1 MLDTLWILLASLVH
15 LVAWALTDALNTMT
29 SLDLGGNSPSL
40 SSSSSRAI
48 FQDHTLLGP
57 A

>member
-15 LVAWALTDALNTMT
+15 LVAWALTDALNTMI

-40 SSSSSRAI
+40 SSSSRAI

>member
-1 MLDTLWILLASLVH
+1 MLDTLWIPLESLVH
-15 LVAWALTDALNTMT
+15 LVAWALTDALSTMT

-40 SSSSSRAI
+40 SSSKAI